1 MMVMGR
7 KELLKMAAIG
17 ILTVVLILGAI
28 STVRH
33 LQQPVSVNQVAA
45 DFNPVE
51 DSVSQTAVTASSG
64 GFFNEYR
71 LNRDR
76 MRSKQVEMLQDVINN
91 SGSDAKTRAAAG
103 MRLVDITAAMEN
115 ELKAENLIKAEGYQE
130 CVIMV
135 QADST
140 TIVLQSPSM
149 QPQQV
154 KRVKELVGQAVNSS
168 PDKLSLVTRGQ
179 P

>member
-1 MMVMGR
+1 MVMGK
-7 KELLKMAAIG
+7 KELLRVLVVG
-17 ILTVVLILGAI
+17 ILTVVLLLGTI
-28 STVRH
+28 STMRH
-33 LQQPVSVNQVAA
+33 LQQPVAVNQVAG
-45 DFNPVE
+45 DFTPVE
-51 DSVSQTAVTASSG
+51 GIQAETTTNVVSG

-76 MRSKQVEMLQDVINN
+76 LRSKQVEMLQDVIKN
-91 SGSDAKTRAAAG
+91 SGSDAKTRDAAG
-103 MRLVDITAAMEN
+103 MRLVDITAAMEK

-140 TIVLQSPSM
+140 TIVLQSPTM

>member
-1 MMVMGR
+1 MVMGR
-7 KELLKMAAIG
+7 KELLKALAIG
-17 ILTVVLILGAI
+17 VLTIVLLLGTI
-28 STVRH
+28 STIKFF
-33 LQQPVSVNQVAA
+33 QQPVSVSQVAG
-45 DFNPVE
+45 DFKPVE
-51 DSVSQTAVTASSG
+51 ETVSQTTTTVVAG

-71 LNRDR
+71 LSRDR
-76 MRSKQVEMLQDVINN
+76 LRSKQVEMLQDVINN
-91 SGSDAKTRAAAG
+91 NGSDAKTRDAAG
-103 MRLVDITAAMEN
+103 MRLVDITSAMEK
-115 ELKAENLIKAEGYQE
+115 ELKAENLVKAEGYQE

-140 TIVLQSPSM
+140 SIVLQSPPM

-168 PDKLSLVTRGQ
+168 PEKLSLVTRGQ

>member
-1 MMVMGR
+1 MIMGK
-7 KELLKMAAIG
+7 KELLRLLVVG
-17 ILTVVLILGAI
+17 TLTVVLLLGTI
-28 STVRH
+28 STMKH
-33 LQQPVSVNQVAA
+33 LQQSVAVNQVAG
-45 DFNPVE
+45 DFVPVDE
-51 DSVSQTAVTASSG
+51 IDDKTATKVVSG

-76 MRSKQVEMLQDVINN
+76 LRSKQVEMLQDIIKN
-91 SGSDAKTRAAAG
+91 SSSDAKSRDAAAL
-103 MRLVDITAAMEN
+103 RLVDITNAMEK
-115 ELKAENLIKAEGYQE
+115 ELKAENLLKAEGYQE

-140 TIVLQSPSM
+140 TIVLQSPPM
-149 QPQQV
+149 QPQQI
-154 KRVKELVGQAVNSS
+154 KRVKELVGQAINSS

>member
-1 MMVMGR
+1 MIMGR
-7 KELLKMAAIG
+7 KELLKTLLIG
-17 ILTVVLILGAI
+17 ILTVVLLLGTI
-28 STVRH
+28 TTIKY
-33 LQQPVSVNQVAA
+33 LQQPVSVNQVAG
-45 DFNPVE
+45 DFQPLE
-51 DSVSQTAVTASSG
+51 QSVSQTTTKVVSG

-76 MRSKQVEMLQDVINN
+76 MRSKQVEMLQNVISN
-91 SGSDAKTRAAAG
+91 SGSDAKTRDAAG
-103 MRLVDITAAMEN
+103 MRLVDITTAMEK
-115 ELKAENLIKAEGYQE
+115 ELKAENLLKAEGYQE